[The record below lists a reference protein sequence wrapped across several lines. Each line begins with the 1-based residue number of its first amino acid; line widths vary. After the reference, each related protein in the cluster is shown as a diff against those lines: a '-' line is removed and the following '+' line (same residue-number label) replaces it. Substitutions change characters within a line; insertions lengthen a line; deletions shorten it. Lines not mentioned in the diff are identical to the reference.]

1 MQATVFKHSSHV
13 AIQHGNIQKR
23 RYQTEYTW
31 GASKQNNKILSLRA
45 FWNIPC
51 RMQSGKA
58 DASLFLSV
66 SPWKRWSPYS
76 PVCIHCTVCHRR
88 TTSGKVKGQKYYKCL
103 LLLSTL
109 RFYSYLQLH
118 TQINTLLYFKMSD
131 NTILYFIFFSLT
143 TNVVWKYP
151 KSETMKPDLCGLRLL
166 KSTVRGFFSN
176 ESESESENAS
186 KGQQRRESAFL
197 SFRNLF
203 FPFSLDKAKNPLQK
217 GIIHS

>member
-51 RMQSGKA
+51 RKQSGKA

-66 SPWKRWSPYS
+66 SPWKQWLPYS
-76 PVCIHCTVCHRR
+76 AVCIHRTVCHRR

-118 TQINTLLYFKMSD
+118 TQINTLLHFKMSD
-131 NTILYFIFFSLT
+131 NTILFFIFLASLQMMCESTLKVKPWNRIEKHSEGILVQWKWKWKRKCKQRAAKEGKCFS
-143 TNVVWKYP
+143 
-151 KSETMKPDLCGLRLL
+151 
-166 KSTVRGFFSN
+166 F
-176 ESESESENAS
+176 
-186 KGQQRRESAFL
+186 
-197 SFRNLF
+197 
-203 FPFSLDKAKNPLQK
+203 
-217 GIIHS
+217 I

>member
-51 RMQSGKA
+51 RKQSGKA
-58 DASLFLSV
+58 DASLFLLV
-66 SPWKRWSPYS
+66 SPWTRWLPYS
-76 PVCIHCTVCHRR
+76 AVCIHHTVCHRR

-118 TQINTLLYFKMSD
+118 TQINTLLHFKMSD
-131 NTILYFIFFSLT
+131 NTILYFIFLASLQMMCEST
-143 TNVVWKYP
+143 LKVKPWNRIYVGYNYWKAQWGDSFP
-151 KSETMKPDLCGLRLL
+151 MKVKVKMQAKG
-166 KSTVRGFFSN
+166 
-176 ESESESENAS
+176 S
-186 KGQQRRESAFL
+186 KGGKV
-197 SFRNLF
+197 LF
-203 FPFSLDKAKNPLQK
+203 FHLETSFFPLVLTKPKIPSQRE
-217 GIIHS
+217 

>member
-51 RMQSGKA
+51 RKQSGKA

-66 SPWKRWSPYS
+66 SPWKQWLPYS
-76 PVCIHCTVCHRR
+76 AVCIHCTVCHRR

-118 TQINTLLYFKMSD
+118 TQINTLLHFKMSD
-131 NTILYFIFFSLT
+131 NTILYFIFLASLQMMCESTLKVKPWNRIEKHSEGILVQWKWKWKRKCKQRPAKEGKCFS
-143 TNVVWKYP
+143 
-151 KSETMKPDLCGLRLL
+151 
-166 KSTVRGFFSN
+166 F
-176 ESESESENAS
+176 
-186 KGQQRRESAFL
+186 
-197 SFRNLF
+197 
-203 FPFSLDKAKNPLQK
+203 
-217 GIIHS
+217 I

>member
-51 RMQSGKA
+51 RKQSGKA
-58 DASLFLSV
+58 DTSLFLSV
-66 SPWKRWSPYS
+66 SPWKRWLPYS
-76 PVCIHCTVCHRR
+76 AVCIHRTVCHRR

-118 TQINTLLYFKMSD
+118 TQINTLLHFKMSD
-131 NTILYFIFFSLT
+131 NTILYFIFLASLQMMCESTLKVKPWNRIEKHSEGILFQWKWKWKCKQRAAKEGKCFS
-143 TNVVWKYP
+143 
-151 KSETMKPDLCGLRLL
+151 
-166 KSTVRGFFSN
+166 F
-176 ESESESENAS
+176 
-186 KGQQRRESAFL
+186 
-197 SFRNLF
+197 
-203 FPFSLDKAKNPLQK
+203 
-217 GIIHS
+217 I

>member
-51 RMQSGKA
+51 RKQSGKA

-66 SPWKRWSPYS
+66 SPWKRWLPYS
-76 PVCIHCTVCHRR
+76 AVCIHRTVCHQR

-118 TQINTLLYFKMSD
+118 TQINTLLHFKMSN
-131 NTILYFIFFSLT
+131 NTILYFIFLASLQMMCESTLKVKPWNRIEKHSEGILFQWKWKWKRKCKQRAAKEGKCFS
-143 TNVVWKYP
+143 
-151 KSETMKPDLCGLRLL
+151 
-166 KSTVRGFFSN
+166 F
-176 ESESESENAS
+176 
-186 KGQQRRESAFL
+186 
-197 SFRNLF
+197 
-203 FPFSLDKAKNPLQK
+203 
-217 GIIHS
+217 I

>member
-51 RMQSGKA
+51 RKQSGKA

-66 SPWKRWSPYS
+66 SPWKQWLPYS
-76 PVCIHCTVCHRR
+76 AVCIHRTVCHRR

-118 TQINTLLYFKMSD
+118 TQINTLLHFKMSD
-131 NTILYFIFFSLT
+131 NTILYFIFLASLQMMCESTLKVKPWNRIEKHSEGILVQWKWKWKRKCKQRAAKEGKCFS
-143 TNVVWKYP
+143 
-151 KSETMKPDLCGLRLL
+151 
-166 KSTVRGFFSN
+166 F
-176 ESESESENAS
+176 
-186 KGQQRRESAFL
+186 
-197 SFRNLF
+197 
-203 FPFSLDKAKNPLQK
+203 
-217 GIIHS
+217 I

>member
-51 RMQSGKA
+51 RKQSGKA

-66 SPWKRWSPYS
+66 SPWKRWLPYS
-76 PVCIHCTVCHRR
+76 AVCIHRTVCHRR

-118 TQINTLLYFKMSD
+118 TQINTLLHFKMSD
-131 NTILYFIFFSLT
+131 NTILYFIFLASLQMMCESTLKVKPWNRIEKHSEGILVQWKWKWKRKCKQRAAKEGKCFS
-143 TNVVWKYP
+143 
-151 KSETMKPDLCGLRLL
+151 
-166 KSTVRGFFSN
+166 F
-176 ESESESENAS
+176 
-186 KGQQRRESAFL
+186 
-197 SFRNLF
+197 
-203 FPFSLDKAKNPLQK
+203 
-217 GIIHS
+217 I

>member
-51 RMQSGKA
+51 RKQSGKA

-66 SPWKRWSPYS
+66 SPWKQWLPYS
-76 PVCIHCTVCHRR
+76 AVCIHRTVCHRR

-118 TQINTLLYFKMSD
+118 TQINTLLHFKMSN
-131 NTILYFIFFSLT
+131 NTILYFIFLASLQMMCESTLKVKPWNRIEKHSEGILVQWKWKWKRKCKQRAAKEGKCFS
-143 TNVVWKYP
+143 
-151 KSETMKPDLCGLRLL
+151 
-166 KSTVRGFFSN
+166 F
-176 ESESESENAS
+176 
-186 KGQQRRESAFL
+186 
-197 SFRNLF
+197 
-203 FPFSLDKAKNPLQK
+203 
-217 GIIHS
+217 I